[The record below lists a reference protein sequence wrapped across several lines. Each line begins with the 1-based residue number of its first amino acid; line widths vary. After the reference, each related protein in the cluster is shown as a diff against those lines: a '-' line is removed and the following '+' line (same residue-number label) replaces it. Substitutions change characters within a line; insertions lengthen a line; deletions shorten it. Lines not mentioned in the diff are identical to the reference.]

1 PPSPTLL
8 PYTTRFRSALTALV
22 ATSAKSADAL
32 AKSADSMGL
41 TTEALAGIR
50 YAAKE
55 AGIDA
60 EIFEKKLATATKNI
74 GDAATKGIGA
84 AAESIKMP
92 GLDATKLAEMSPDQ
106 QLNAISDAMA

>member
-84 AAESIKMP
+84 RSEEHTSE
-92 GLDATKLAEMSPDQ
+92 LQSRENL
-106 QLNAISDAMA
+106 